1 MKAVHPLLSIYPS
14 AFFSFDTTKTQ
25 ITSLTTNIY
34 TYIYIHTHIHIY
46 IPLQEHLFLIF
57 LTLKV
62 QQLLNYLQQQ
72 IMSAKMM
79 SSLSDE
85 NRNIQKQIG
94 CMNGLL
100 QLFDRRHFLT
110 PRRSHKKLLLGSQQ
124 QLESHNATKP
134 VMEKPRLSTESSSQ
148 ATSYSSSSCSSSAF
162 SSLDQNRKPKQTQ
175 TQTPSNRQKT
185 DISQKTQ
192 FSVKE
197 KQQLK
202 KTPDIRDLV
211 KDSMH
216 REARGVNIKSFS
228 SQERK
233 VTVMKHMD
241 SPRPFTLARFSYD
254 GRESRDSFK
263 TAMKLKELPRLSLD
277 SKKTSLPLEP
287 RSLTSRVL
295 PLDQESGGHS
305 HSRSSSIVAKLMG
318 LEDSFPD
325 STISTDEN
333 FITKTNSKSNSKVSV
348 RKSTTCS
355 RIPVEPAPWKQQ
367 KCGQKT
373 SLQSKKASKN
383 IPHPSSSVYGEIEK
397 RITELEFKRSGKDL
411 RALKQI
417 LEAMQKTRVR
427 LEESQTPKVNVPEMG
442 TPKLQVRQIQDPKY
456 RRNNNNNPAHGEKA
470 KDVSPRTYT
479 KKDAWKNQE
488 RARASENCTT
498 SGSGFGAVGPRSQ
511 RNILT
516 AVGESRTNTSSL
528 EPSRVRKHISSKK
541 VTEKFHQNRKQKV
554 KSTDSQLS
562 DDQLSEL
569 SSETRQS
576 SYHGDTA
583 SIKSEHMSDIET
595 EVLSSI
601 NTNTREQ
608 QNSVSPP
615 KEHMSAVEQPSPVS
629 VLDSTFY
636 GEDSPSPVKNIST
649 PFRDESPSPDE
660 AEWHVENLNHS
671 THFTKYEKNETAVNH
686 NGPVYWSLDPSHGY
700 INKILQASK
709 LLEDTTPTANQ
720 LLSSCPLINP
730 DVFHALEETEDP
742 LEEANGEFTEKNNQ
756 IKLNQKIDRK
766 IVFDAVNEMLVRKI
780 TSGRFF
786 TLGRERVGM
795 KELVKEVYSE
805 MDNLCRMPYCNVD
818 DNDDGSIGLVTAD
831 MKYRSDE
838 WTDRSCEFSGL
849 VLDIERQIFKDLIN
863 EVVIGEVM
871 SLSDWPKRHS
881 RQLFN

>member
-1 MKAVHPLLSIYPS
+1 M
-14 AFFSFDTTKTQ
+14 
-25 ITSLTTNIY
+25 
-34 TYIYIHTHIHIY
+34 
-46 IPLQEHLFLIF
+46 
-57 LTLKV
+57 
-62 QQLLNYLQQQ
+62 
-72 IMSAKMM
+72 MSAKMM
-79 SSLSDE
+79 SSLTDE
-85 NRNIQKQIG
+85 NRSIQKQIG

-110 PRRSHKKLLLGSQQ
+110 SRRSHKKLLLGSQQ
-124 QLESHNATKP
+124 PQLESHNATKP
-134 VMEKPRLSTESSSQ
+134 VMEKPRLSTESSSH
-148 ATSYSSSSCSSSAF
+148 ATSYSSSAL

-175 TQTPSNRQKT
+175 TPSKRQQT

-197 KQQLK
+197 KQQPK

-287 RSLTSRVL
+287 RLLTSRVL

-305 HSRSSSIVAKLMG
+305 RSSSIVAKLMG
-318 LEDSFPD
+318 LEDFFPD
-325 STISTDEN
+325 NTISTDEN
-333 FITKTNSKSNSKVSV
+333 SVTKTNSKSHSKVSV
-348 RKSTTCS
+348 RKTTTCL

-367 KCGQKT
+367 KSGAKT

-442 TPKLQVRQIQDPKY
+442 TPKLQVGQIQDPKY

-470 KDVSPRTYT
+470 KDVSPRTST

-511 RNILT
+511 RNILK
-516 AVGESRTNTSSL
+516 AVGESRTNTSSF
-528 EPSRVRKHISSKK
+528 EPSRDRKHTSSNK
-541 VTEKFHQNRKQKV
+541 VTEKFRQNRKQKV
-554 KSTDSQLS
+554 KSTDSQFS

-583 SIKSEHMSDIET
+583 SIKSEIASDIET

-649 PFRDESPSPDE
+649 PFRDESPIPDE
-660 AEWHVENLNHS
+660 AEWHVKNLNHS

-686 NGPVYWSLDPSHGY
+686 NGPVYWSLDPSHRY

-709 LLEDTTPTANQ
+709 LLEGTIPTANQ

-730 DVFHALEETEDP
+730 DLFHALEETE
-742 LEEANGEFTEKNNQ
+742 EANREFTEKNNR
-756 IKLNQKIDRK
+756 IKSNQKIDRK
-766 IVFDAVNEMLVRKI
+766 IVFDAVNEMLVHKI

-786 TLGRERVGM
+786 TLGRERVGV

-805 MDNLCRMPYCNVD
+805 MDNLCRMPYCNVYD
-818 DNDDGSIGLVTAD
+818 KDDGSIGLVTAD

-838 WTDRSCEFSGL
+838 WTDRSCEVSGL